1 MYISLSIATA
11 AIFAFVA
18 WLFFTNKKEIKRP
31 SYTQGVEKKRLTNF
45 DSMLGN
51 ITEKPKE
58 LHVEEEHDVHTE
70 HHEHTEDQ
78 IHNEVH
84 APEHEEKNEQFD
96 VKQAMLGSTILQ
108 RKKKSH

>member
-11 AIFAFVA
+11 AIFSFVA
-18 WLFFTNKKEIKRP
+18 WLFFTNKKEVKRP
-31 SYTQGVEKKRLTNF
+31 SYTSGVEKKRLTDF

-51 ITEKPKE
+51 ITEKPQ
-58 LHVEEEHDVHTE
+58 E
-70 HHEHTEDQ
+70 HHAEPEHNLEPVHNEQVEHQ